1 MKRTLLGQSG
11 LDVPVFAVGTGA
23 MQGMV
28 LADGVPILRR
38 AYELGATWWDTSD
51 DYGTHPMV
59 AQALADFPALPSPSA
74 RKPGRKRGGKGR
86 KASDRSL
93 MNSGRRTS
101 ISSSC
106 TTCRVRRIGKHARV
120 AWRPCSTPKP
130 VAPCVPSDCPA
141 ISPPSSPAQPSFRSS
156 MWYWHRGIVS
166 GNCRD
171 GGSLMEEAAGI
182 RACYAAGKG
191 VILMK
196 LLSSGRLRGVLDD
209 AIRAGVAFPEKHAL
223 DIGVRSIIELE
234 TDIRLVLGEPVDQ
247 SILEHLKA
255 GERFGHAA

>member
-23 MQGMV
+23 MKGMAV
-28 LADGVPILRR
+28 ADGVPILRR
-38 AYELGATWWDTSD
+38 AYALGATWWDTSD

-59 AQALADFPALPSPSA
+59 AQALVDFPRTSITISTKTWAKTRREGEESIRQILAELGTPYVDILFLHYVQSEEDWQARQGCLEALLDAKANGTVRAIGLSSHFPAVVARAADFPLIDVVLAPWNRFGELP
-74 RKPGRKRGGKGR
+74 
-86 KASDRSL
+86 
-93 MNSGRRTS
+93 
-101 ISSSC
+101 
-106 TTCRVRRIGKHARV
+106 
-120 AWRPCSTPKP
+120 
-130 VAPCVPSDCPA
+130 
-141 ISPPSSPAQPSFRSS
+141 
-156 MWYWHRGIVS
+156 
-166 GNCRD
+166 D

-196 LLSSGRLRGVLDD
+196 LLASGRLRGMLDD
-209 AIRAGVAFPEKHAL
+209 AIRAGVAFPEKHAV
-223 DIGVRSIIELE
+223 DIGVRSIVELE